1 MINSRDSANTWNPN
15 KKEQIEVPFSV
26 GTVVELKEDPN
37 VLAEILEYR
46 ITKKGIKVGLRY
58 EVVGRYTP
66 YHSRV
71 NKIFINIHFSN
82 MIDTE
87 IDIKELEEKWQ
98 KIKQTTI
105 TMPEEKDRI
114 RINIDLPD
122 EPSYFEGKY
131 TPIFQ
136 SEEQETEFS
145 RIACEEIANL
155 SEALKN
161 KSESIV
167 PEGEP
172 FFTNDFDVV
181 EENGKKLVKRRK
193 EK

>member
-46 ITKKGIKVGLRY
+46 ITKKEIKVGLSY
-58 EVVGRYTP
+58 AFEGRYTP

-71 NKIFINIHFSN
+71 NKRFISIHFSN

-87 IDIKELEEKWQ
+87 IDIEELEEKWQ

-131 TPIFQ
+131 TPVFQ
-136 SEEQETEFS
+136 GEEQEAEFS
-145 RIACEEIANL
+145 RIAREEMANL

-172 FFTNDFDVV
+172 FFTSDFNVV